1 MWLVTNHKIVFSWAS
16 YPRSRKVPNMTATS
30 SFQIANG
37 VDNAVTKPISAYASG
52 HDILADGDLLSF
64 LGVSTENVELTRNG
78 VAVSADEHVQ
88 AGDTWSFRTKAN
100 VKG

>member
-1 MWLVTNHKIVFSWAS
+1 
-16 YPRSRKVPNMTATS
+16 MTATS

-37 VDNAVTKPISAYASG
+37 VDNAVTKPVSGYATG
-52 HDILADGDLLSF
+52 HDILADLDTLNF

-78 VAVSADEHVQ
+78 VAVDAAEHVL

>member
-1 MWLVTNHKIVFSWAS
+1 
-16 YPRSRKVPNMTATS
+16 MTATS

-37 VDNAVTKPISAYASG
+37 VDNSVTKTVAAYATG
-52 HDILADGDLLSF
+52 HDILADLDTLNY